1 MAQSGH
7 LFCTAECPLSG
18 VKRIGRSARRCA
30 IQGRR
35 NMRAKDAKRRS
46 GKAAWVAID
55 LFRRLEP
62 DWKSTV
68 GKETLDDG
76 GCNGNRILGDRRNYR
91 VRDRL
96 RRCSEPSETQRGAA
110 LFCALDVWRPSTI
123 SVSSTSLGG
132 QIP

>member
-1 MAQSGH
+1 MSAFGGKG
-7 LFCTAECPLSG
+7 F
-18 VKRIGRSARRCA
+18 ARRCA

-62 DWKSTV
+62 DWKSAV

-91 VRDRL
+91 ACGGLRL
-96 RRCSEPSETQRGAA
+96 CSEPSETQG
-110 LFCALDVWRPSTI
+110 
-123 SVSSTSLGG
+123 SVRTRTFHV
-132 QIP
+132 